1 MRLEHGKIIVR
12 DAERSDA
19 AKLTEWWNDG
29 DVMAHAG
36 FPRGLGTTVAKVEKE
51 LERPGRLIIEY
62 FGEPIGE
69 MYYGLFEKGAKLLC
83 SEYIV
88 RSELASEIG
97 IKICVPG
104 KRERG
109 IGRICLSMLIR
120 ELFRLGVGEIL
131 LDTMTDNSR
140 ARHVYELIGFECMRV
155 NIDSWVSPDGIAY
168 SSADYRLVPEKF
180 RNFAKENIL

>member
-12 DAERSDA
+12 DAVKSDA
-19 AKLTEWWNDG
+19 GLLVEWWNDG

-36 FPRGLGTTVAKVEKE
+36 FPRGLGTTAAKVEKE

-62 FGEPIGE
+62 CGEPIGE
-69 MYYGLFEKGAKLLC
+69 MCYGLFEKGAKLLC

-155 NIDSWVSPDGIAY
+155 NIDSWVSPDGVAY
-168 SSADYRLVPEKF
+168 SSADYRLVPERF
-180 RNFAKENIL
+180 HDFAEDSV